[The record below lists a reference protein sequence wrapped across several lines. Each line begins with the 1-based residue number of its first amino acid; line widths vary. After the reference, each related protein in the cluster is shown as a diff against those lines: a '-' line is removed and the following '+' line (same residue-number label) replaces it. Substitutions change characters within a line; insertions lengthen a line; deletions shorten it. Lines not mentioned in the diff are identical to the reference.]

1 MGLTAVL
8 RLPRKLAAFDTW
20 SALAVH
26 VAMDNT
32 VVMEE
37 ISKCLQ
43 GRPVSAA
50 APPGAPHV
58 PSWRLL
64 HTTGA
69 GVVAQASGGH
79 WCPHRQGR
87 GAVPL
92 HTVWGGQGPPPP
104 TPSSFW
110 RVPEAL
116 TASGRC
122 TAGLLWPAACSEWV
136 SNPCFVL
143 RDAPKLTELVSYI
156 IKLLLSSTFSQ
167 RRLQSCLP
175 SASID
180 VPPRGGCPGSCFA

>member
-69 GVVAQASGGH
+69 GVVAQASGG
-79 WCPHRQGR
+79 
-87 GAVPL
+87 ALVPAQARPWSGTTA
-92 HTVWGGQGPPPP
+92 HGVGWTRTPPP
-104 TPSSFW
+104 PSSFW

>member
-1 MGLTAVL
+1 M
-8 RLPRKLAAFDTW
+8 
-20 SALAVH
+20 
-26 VAMDNT
+26 
-32 VVMEE
+32 
-37 ISKCLQ
+37 
-43 GRPVSAA
+43 
-50 APPGAPHV
+50 PPGAARLRSCATRCPARAVLASAAHHWRRCGGSGLGGALV
-58 PSWRLL
+58 P
-64 HTTGA
+64 
-69 GVVAQASGGH
+69 AQARPWSGTTAHGVG
-79 WCPHRQGR
+79 WTR
-87 GAVPL
+87 
-92 HTVWGGQGPPPP
+92 TPPP

-143 RDAPKLTELVSYI
+143 HDAPKLTELVSYI